1 MEHAAEA
8 AAVVAILLALVH
20 AVAHLFSGALSVVPR
35 NRWLSA
41 GGGVSVAYV
50 FVHLL
55 PEIAEIQR
63 ELAERVGTL
72 PFLERHAYLLALA
85 GLATFYGLELAA
97 RRSEV
102 ASAGRTSHDA
112 VGLIHF
118 VSYGTYNAIV
128 GYLLI
133 DRAEQSLS
141 TLALFALAMGVHF
154 VVNDQGLRERHGRL
168 YDRTGRWL
176 VAAGVLV
183 GWLLSL
189 VGPIDEVTVE
199 LALAFLAGSVVLNV
213 LKEELPEERQSRF
226 WAFAVGAVVYAVLLL
241 AL

>member
-1 MEHAAEA
+1 MGHAVWA
-8 AAVVAILLALVH
+8 AAVAAVVLALLH
-20 AVAHLFSGALSVVPR
+20 AVAGRFSAALSVVPR

-41 GGGVSVAYV
+41 GSGVSVAYV

-97 RRSEV
+97 RRSEEE
-102 ASAGRTSHDA
+102 SAGGTSHDT
-112 VGLIHF
+112 VGWIHF
-118 VSYGTYNAIV
+118 ASYGTYNAIV

-141 TLALFALAMGVHF
+141 TLALFTVAMGVHF

-168 YDRTGRWL
+168 YDHTGRWL

-183 GWLLSL
+183 GL
-189 VGPIDEVTVE
+189 VLGLVAVIDEVTVE

-226 WAFAVGAVVYAVLLL
+226 WAFALGVVVYTVVLL